1 MVQAEKVYV
10 KVTSPPTRP
19 PPPANTVAQILRHL
33 TSSYATIIINTATS
47 VCRLININV
56 VHTKLLA
63 QTNIYSHFSG
73 EDEQHIISIS
83 SYHSSQI

>member
-10 KVTSPPTRP
+10 KVTSPPTGP

-33 TSSYATIIINTATS
+33 TSSYATIIINTAAS
-47 VCRLININV
+47 VCRLINIHV